1 VRELGDIVLVSFDD
15 HCEGAQRSGRYRQV
29 SDRERIEEK
38 AEAAERSMEERD
50 RMLDKR
56 QEDYKVIEEVFD
68 RLTVEGID
76 KLMRRGTI
84 KDIEGVIK
92 AGKEAR
98 IYWGIGPEDEELAI
112 KIYYTTTADFRK
124 GMLKYIEGDRRF
136 KRIRKTPRGIVYTWT
151 QKEFKNLQLAE
162 QAGVNSPK
170 PIAFNRNIL
179 VMSFIGNDGVPAP
192 LLREINPE
200 DPEAFYLKL
209 LSEAKLFY
217 TKAGLVHGD
226 LSEYNIMVWEEVP
239 VIFDVSQ
246 ALLNEHPLAGPLLK
260 RDISNI
266 NIYFNRLGVDVVD
279 SEDVETWVKG
289 ESEDLS

>member
-1 VRELGDIVLVSFDD
+1 MYLSTTNSR
-15 HCEGAQRSGRYRQV
+15 RGRRQV
-29 SDRERIEEK
+29 SDRERMEKK
-38 AEAAERSMEERD
+38 AEAAERSAEERN
-50 RMLDKR
+50 RMLTKR

-84 KDIEGVIK
+84 KDLEGVIK

-98 IYWGIGPEDEELAI
+98 VYWGIGPEDEELAI

-136 KRIRKTPRGIVYTWT
+136 KRVRRTPRGIVYTWT
-151 QKEFKNLQLAE
+151 QKEFKNLQLADK
-162 QAGVNSPK
+162 AGVNSPK

-179 VMSFIGNDGVPAP
+179 VMSFIGEDGVPAP
-192 LLREINPE
+192 LLREIDPE
-200 DPEAFYLKL
+200 DPSAFYLKILEEARL
-209 LSEAKLFY
+209 LY
-217 TKAGLVHGD
+217 TKAGVVHGD

-246 ALLNEHPLAGPLLK
+246 ALLLEHPLAAPLLK

-266 NIYFNRLGVDVVD
+266 NTYFNRLGVDVID
-279 SEDVETWVKG
+279 SEGVETWVKG
-289 ESEDLS
+289 ESEELS

>member
-1 VRELGDIVLVSFDD
+1 MYLSTTNSRRE
-15 HCEGAQRSGRYRQV
+15 RRQV
-29 SDRERIEEK
+29 SDRERMEKK
-38 AEAAERSMEERD
+38 AEAAERRAEERN
-50 RMLDKR
+50 RMLTKR

-84 KDIEGVIK
+84 KDLEGVIK

-98 IYWGIGPEDEELAI
+98 VYWGIGPEGEELAI

-136 KRIRKTPRGIVYTWT
+136 KRVRRTPRGIVYTWT
-151 QKEFKNLQLAE
+151 QKEFKNLQLADK
-162 QAGVNSPK
+162 AGVNSPK

-179 VMSFIGNDGVPAP
+179 VMSFIGEDGVPAP
-192 LLREINPE
+192 LLREIDPE
-200 DPEAFYLKL
+200 DPSAFYIKILEEMRRL
-209 LSEAKLFY
+209 Y
-217 TKAGLVHGD
+217 TKAGVVHGD

-246 ALLNEHPLAGPLLK
+246 ALLLEHPLAAPLLK

-266 NIYFNRLGVDVVD
+266 NTYFNRLGVDVID
-279 SEDVETWVKG
+279 SEEVETCVKG

>member
-1 VRELGDIVLVSFDD
+1 MPLSKFKMETERRQDRQIQMSD
-15 HCEGAQRSGRYRQV
+15 GRWI
-29 SDRERIEEK
+29 DK
-38 AEAAERSMEERD
+38 AEAAERRMEERD
-50 RMLDKR
+50 RMLTKR

-68 RLTVEGID
+68 LLTVEGID

-98 IYWGIGPEDEELAI
+98 VYWGIDPEDNEIAI

-136 KRIRKTPRGIVYTWT
+136 KRVKRTPRGLVYAWT

-162 QAGVNSPK
+162 KAGVNSPK
-170 PIAFNRNIL
+170 PKAFNRNIL
-179 VMSFIGNDGVPAP
+179 VMSFIGEDGVPAP
-192 LLREINPE
+192 LLREIAPE
-200 DPEAFYLKL
+200 DPNTFYLKL
-209 LSEAKLFY
+209 LAEAKLLY
-217 TKAGLVHGD
+217 TKAGVVHGD
-226 LSEYNIMVWEEVP
+226 LSEYNIMIWKEAP
-239 VIFDVSQ
+239 IIFDVSQ
-246 ALLNEHPLAGPLLK
+246 ALLIEHALAEPLLK

-266 NIYFNRLGVDVVD
+266 NTYFNRLGVDVIN
-279 SEDVETWVKG
+279 SEEVERWVKG

>member
-1 VRELGDIVLVSFDD
+1 MSLSTTN
-15 HCEGAQRSGRYRQV
+15 AGRWRRQV
-29 SDRERIEEK
+29 SDRERMEK
-38 AEAAERSMEERD
+38 RAEAAERSAEERN
-50 RMLDKR
+50 RMLTKR

-84 KDIEGVIK
+84 KVLEGVIK

-98 IYWGIGPEDEELAI
+98 VYWGIGPEDEELAI

-136 KRIRKTPRGIVYTWT
+136 KRVRRTPRGIVYTWT
-151 QKEFKNLQLAE
+151 QKEFKNLQLADK
-162 QAGVNSPK
+162 AGVNSPK

-179 VMSFIGNDGVPAP
+179 VMSFIGEDGVPAP
-192 LLREINPE
+192 LLREVDPE
-200 DPEAFYLKL
+200 DPSAFYLKVL
-209 LSEAKLFY
+209 EEARRLY
-217 TKAGLVHGD
+217 TKAGVVHGD

-246 ALLNEHPLAGPLLK
+246 ALLLEHPLAAPLLK

-266 NIYFNRLGVDVVD
+266 NTYFNRLGVDVVD
-279 SEDVETWVKG
+279 SEEVETWVKG